1 MATLIFLATI
11 FTIIILTI
19 RIIIK
24 VVKHKSISTSL
35 WLLATVFLTY
45 GILWTISY
53 ITNGNK
59 AVSLG
64 TDICFDDW
72 CVTVTKIEQQPAIG
86 NEKAKGRFIILHIK
100 MSNQAKGIAQKP
112 SEPRVYIIDDQRHSW
127 TFSKQGQ
134 NAIEDLQGK
143 QTPIDQKLEL
153 HQSLE
158 TILVFDIPKDAKD
171 CNVLI
176 EEGSPF
182 ITKLLLQG
190 DNKVFKIQ

>member
-11 FTIIILTI
+11 FTIVILII

-24 VVKHKSISTSL
+24 AVKHKSISTSIR
-35 WLLATVFLTY
+35 LLATVFLTY
-45 GILWTISY
+45 GVLWTIFYFIS
-53 ITNGNK
+53 GSK
-59 AVSLG
+59 AIALG

-72 CVTVTKIEQQPAIG
+72 CVTVTKIEQQSAIG
-86 NEKAKGRFIILHIK
+86 NEKAKGQFIILHIK

-112 SEPRVYIIDDQRHSW
+112 SEPRVHINDDQRHSW

-134 NAIEDLQGK
+134 NAIENLKGK
-143 QTPIDQKLEL
+143 QIAIDQKLEL

-158 TILVFDIPKDAKD
+158 TLLVFDIPKDAKN

-176 EEGSPF
+176 EEGPF
-182 ITKLLLQG
+182 ITKLLLHE
-190 DNKVFKIQ
+190 DNKVFQIQ